1 MFQRNLQ
8 PPSSQYVMMGASIH
22 VYWMTLLHNAEC
34 WNLCSS
40 NIADTTS
47 IRYSTGINKVAS
59 APKHHTMKAKTWHE
73 GIALCLST
81 RWRCGHAHTWH
92 FAGQKRYTYAQE
104 ICCHKRHWIAN
115 ILFYLSLP
123 CGEIFD
129 LSHSRKEIFSHTSYA
144 NVIH

>member
-8 PPSSQYVMMGASIH
+8 PPMSHTVMMGASIH
-22 VYWMTLLHNAEC
+22 VYWMTLLHTAEC
-34 WNLCSS
+34 CNLCSS

-47 IRYSTGINKVAS
+47 ISHSTGINKVAS
-59 APKHHTMKAKTWHE
+59 APKHHTKKAKKWQE
-73 GIALCLST
+73 GTALCLSI
-81 RWRCGHAHTWH
+81 RWRCGHAHTQH

-104 ICCHKRHWIAN
+104 ICCHKRHWMAN
-115 ILFYLSLP
+115 KLFYLSHP

-129 LSHSRKEIFSHTSYA
+129 LSHSSREIFSHTSYA